1 MNGHDDRGQM
11 SLLIIGFFTVG
22 VLLVAV
28 VVDASAAYLRRTSM
42 NNLADGA
49 ALAAAE
55 AVRGEQTYTLG
66 IDQRTAIVDADAARP
81 FVRAYLERTGA
92 LADYPG
98 LRWRVEQD
106 GSSVRVRLSAPLE
119 LPISVAGLAD
129 ETTVAG
135 EAVVEVRLS

>member
-1 MNGHDDRGQM
+1 MSRRDDSGQVG
-11 SLLIIGFFTVG
+11 LLIIGFFLVG

-55 AVRGEQTYTLG
+55 GVQGEYIYTSG
-66 IDQRTAIVDADAARP
+66 IDARAPIDADAARQH
-81 FVRAYLERTGA
+81 VLEYLMESGA

-98 LRWRVEQD
+98 LTWRVEQE
-106 GSSVRVRLSAPLE
+106 GEQVRVHVSAPLE
-119 LPISVAGLAD
+119 LPLSVAGLAD
-129 ETTVAG
+129 DTVVGG
-135 EAVVEVRLS
+135 EAAALVRVY